1 MYIYMYLYIYIYIYV
16 FICIYILTYTYLGK
30 KRGRPF
36 TSRENTPRG
45 EKGADK
51 GAGEKGARIG
61 IYVYISIMYL
71 YDIFIIYG
79 FFI

>member
-1 MYIYMYLYIYIYIYV
+1 MYIEYIYSYVYIYV
-16 FICIYILTYTYLGK
+16 STQNYLGK

-51 GAGEKGARIG
+51 GAVEKGARLG
-61 IYVYISIMYL
+61 IYTSISVMYL
-71 YDIFIIYG
+71 YYLFGLNVFII
-79 FFI
+79 